1 MSEEKRSSVRHEVI
15 LEAEIKTSKIPY
27 RYFPGIIRNYSHDGL
42 NFISEDFNPE
52 REEILELKIRGSV
65 QDTYNHAI
73 GEIVWYQHVNTRC
86 YVGLKIKRIDR
97 KLL

>member
-1 MSEEKRSSVRHEVI
+1 MSVEKRSSVRHEII

-27 RYFPGIIRNYSHDGL
+27 RYFPGVIRNYSQDGL

-52 REEILELKIRGSV
+52 PKDILELKIRRSV
-65 QDTYNHAI
+65 QDTYSHAI

-86 YVGLKIKRIDR
+86 YVGLKLKKIDR
-97 KLL
+97 NLL